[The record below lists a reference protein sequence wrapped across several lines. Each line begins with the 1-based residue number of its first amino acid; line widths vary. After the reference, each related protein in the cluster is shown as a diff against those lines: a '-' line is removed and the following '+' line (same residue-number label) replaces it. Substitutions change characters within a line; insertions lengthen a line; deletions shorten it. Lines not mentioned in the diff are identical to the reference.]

1 MPPPHRRRRLL
12 RVAAE
17 VAVAEER
24 QVREAREKFQ
34 NQLEKSGMRPADA
47 ERKSRETVVRWD
59 RQANNRGR

>member
-1 MPPPHRRRRLL
+1 M
-12 RVAAE
+12 AD
-17 VAVAEER
+17 ER

-59 RQANNRGR
+59 RQVNNRGR